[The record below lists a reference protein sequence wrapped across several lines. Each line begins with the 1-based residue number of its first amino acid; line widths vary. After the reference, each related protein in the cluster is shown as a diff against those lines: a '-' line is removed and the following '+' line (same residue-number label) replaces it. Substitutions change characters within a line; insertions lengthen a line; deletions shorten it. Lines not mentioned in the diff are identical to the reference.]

1 MSNNVNSL
9 LASVPKLKAQKKDG
23 SSGNT
28 YQDWKFAIS
37 MVFRRAGCYHIID
50 TPRPSTRDAAE
61 KWDAQAE
68 EMLTAIGLTID
79 PSQYQYID
87 SCKTG
92 VEAWEKLKKIYEKNS
107 RANRIALKRQF
118 YGYNHDPAKPI
129 QEYISGITGLASR
142 LKAIGVKL
150 EDTDI
155 MDVLLWNLDSSWTTI
170 AASLSATTDDLDSI
184 EHITGALMDEEGRR
198 AGIDDPSYADTS
210 LVAKSHKFPNSSA
223 GSRKCFRCQ
232 KEGHIASHCT
242 APAPVSAEAA
252 NIAQD
257 VLDEEY
263 AY

>member
-1 MSNNVNSL
+1 
-9 LASVPKLKAQKKDG
+9 
-23 SSGNT
+23 
-28 YQDWKFAIS
+28 
-37 MVFRRAGCYHIID
+37 
-50 TPRPSTRDAAE
+50 
-61 KWDAQAE
+61 
-68 EMLTAIGLTID
+68 
-79 PSQYQYID
+79 
-87 SCKTG
+87 
-92 VEAWEKLKKIYEKNS
+92 LKKIYEKNS

-118 YGYNHDPAKPI
+118 YGYNHDHAKPI

-155 MDVLLWNLDSSWTTI
+155 MDVLLWNLDASWSTI

-198 AGIDDPSYADTS
+198 AGLDDPSYADTT
-210 LVAKSHKFPNSSA
+210 LVAKSTRFPNSSVN
-223 GSRKCFRCQ
+223 RKCFRCQ

-257 VLDEEY
+257 VSDDEEF